1 MTREY
6 IDNIGVSS
14 DADGYVELI
23 LGLHSFR
30 LRPERARILAN
41 VLRRY
46 ADMQEGSRWAPTT
59 S

>member
-14 DADGYVELI
+14 DVDGFVELLL
-23 LGLHSFR
+23 LGYHIR
-30 LRPERARILAN
+30 LSPQRARILAN

-46 ADMQEGSRWAPTT
+46 AEMQEESRWAPSTP
-59 S
+59 

>member
-14 DADGYVELI
+14 DTEGYVELLI
-23 LGLHSFR
+23 LGYHIR
-30 LRPERARILAN
+30 LSPQRARILAN

-46 ADMQEGSRWAPTT
+46 ADMQEESRWAPTT